1 MEAIEFACVLT
12 EITKSLNIELDSDLV
27 GKIFEI
33 YEHSYENYTL
43 LELMGLVRNAGHEIT
58 CDWNK
63 KALVQLIK
71 EKNLDIPER
80 REEMQ
85 LSEWRHYRIRKSLDV
100 LEVRS
105 TLDTMKSK
113 TLEFYDGS
121 IIQDPSGQIYLLKF
135 INKEY
140 ISDDEIGIV
149 MYFKNMETKE
159 EIEMYAEDFVWSLDN
174 EDVTILQDRN
184 NDKFMNEEQKEKW
197 TNHVR
202 WM

>member
-1 MEAIEFACVLT
+1 
-12 EITKSLNIELDSDLV
+12 
-27 GKIFEI
+27 
-33 YEHSYENYTL
+33 